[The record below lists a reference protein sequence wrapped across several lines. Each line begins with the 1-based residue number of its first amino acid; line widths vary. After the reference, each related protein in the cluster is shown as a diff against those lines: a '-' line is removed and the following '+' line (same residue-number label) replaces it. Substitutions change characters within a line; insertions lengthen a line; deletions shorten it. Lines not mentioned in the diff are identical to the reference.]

1 MAKKQWPWPTKAWA
15 GHRPRGHRRLRGGAA
30 AAGALHLVRRL
41 RLDLPQAPSL
51 GMGAVWWDGGT
62 GFLVGSMGFKKRSM
76 DDLWILYESR
86 GYYGLYRFVVG

>member
-1 MAKKQWPWPTKAWA
+1 MAWA

-51 GMGAVWWDGGT
+51 GMGAGWWDGGNWFF
-62 GFLVGSMGFKKRSM
+62 GRFYGILKK
-76 DDLWILYESR
+76 E
-86 GYYGLYRFVVG
+86 YG